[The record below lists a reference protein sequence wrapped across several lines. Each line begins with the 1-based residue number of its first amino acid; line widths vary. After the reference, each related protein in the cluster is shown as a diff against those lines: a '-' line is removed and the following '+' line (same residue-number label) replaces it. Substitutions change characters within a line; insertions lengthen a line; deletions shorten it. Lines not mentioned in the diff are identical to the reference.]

1 MLLYN
6 TQQKKMLLPEY
17 GRSIQNMVD
26 YAITIEDRQK
36 RQRCANTIINIMG
49 NMFPHLRDV
58 PDFKHKL
65 WDHLAIMSDFKLD
78 IDYPFEIVKKEKLEI
93 KPDAIPY
100 PHTKIRYRHY
110 GRTMEVL
117 IKKACE
123 FPEGDEKQNLV
134 ALICNHMKKDY
145 MTWNKDTVEDEKIA
159 ADLYELSDGKLQLTD
174 DILKLMNQRIEL
186 YYRPKASNQNN
197 RNANKNPNLYK
208 RKHS

>member
-26 YAITIEDRQK
+26 YAITIEDRQE